1 MQLCKIIDSLPDPFV
16 LIDSEFRLIKTNK
29 SVSRIIG
36 RPELH
41 GERCYSLFLH
51 YNEPCNVT
59 VAECPVRTIAETGI
73 PTTTRHYLLT
83 HDGQKKR
90 SLVTAFPVEISD
102 RLIIGLIWKINPNIE
117 HPDTEKMINIYR
129 MAVLG
134 SLISVMVHN
143 INSSLHSV
151 NNYTKLLLK
160 KVEDGASPQ
169 DIKGYLEKL
178 DRANRLSA
186 DLVRPLLD
194 FARRGTGY
202 TGSFISLKDA
212 VDEVINLFSSIFL
225 IEKIWVNLEIYN
237 EGVCIRRQPL
247 VTVLFSIFQNA
258 IEAMKGGGEL
268 TVKIKN
274 REIIIRDTGQGIPE
288 EKLDMILSER
298 AGDMALDGM
307 GLKIAR
313 VMMKDLAGRLLL
325 KSKKGE
331 GTEVILRF

>member
-1 MQLCKIIDSLPDPFV
+1 MQLCNIIDSLPDPLV
-16 LIDSEFRLIKTNK
+16 LIDNEFRLIRTNR

-36 RPELH
+36 RPELQ
-41 GERCYSLFLH
+41 GERCYSIFLH
-51 YNEPCNVT
+51 NNEPCNVT
-59 VAECPVRTIAETGI
+59 VAECPVRSVLETGI
-73 PTTTRHYLLT
+73 PTTTRHYILT
-83 HDGQKKR
+83 HDGRKKN
-90 SLVTAFPVEISD
+90 SVVTAFPVEISD
-102 RLIIGLIWKINPNIE
+102 RLLIGLIWKLNSNIE
-117 HPDTEKMINIYR
+117 HPHTEKMINFYR

-160 KVEDGASPQ
+160 KVEDGASPEEV
-169 DIKGYLEKL
+169 KGYLEKL

-194 FARRGTGY
+194 FARRGAIY

-225 IEKIWVNLEIYN
+225 MKKIRVNLEILS
-237 EGVCIRRQPL
+237 EGICIRRQPL
-247 VTVLFSIFQNA
+247 ITVLFSIFQNA

-268 TVKIKN
+268 TVKIN
-274 REIIIRDTGQGIPE
+274 YREIVISDTGQGIPP
-288 EKLDMILSER
+288 EKLDIILSER
-298 AGDMALDGM
+298 EDEITLKGM

-313 VMMKDLAGRLLL
+313 IMMKDLAGRLLL

-331 GTEVILRF
+331 GTEVMLRF